1 MTDSEN
7 VVDSLVQ
14 NDLPETFER
23 VRDSTATLGISTYG
37 VNSGIGRSGKVLRRI
52 LGLPDNTSVVT
63 DEVIAAAWATN
74 PRTLIAAICDE
85 RLHFL
90 QSLKTWPV
98 FGRGWSRRVAE
109 VKSKA
114 LEMATDA
121 AKRDVMA
128 RN

>member
-1 MTDSEN
+1 
-7 VVDSLVQ
+7 
-14 NDLPETFER
+14 
-23 VRDSTATLGISTYG
+23 
-37 VNSGIGRSGKVLRRI
+37 VNSGIGRSGKVLRRT
-52 LGLPDNTSVVT
+52 LRLPDNTSVVT
-63 DEVIAAAWATN
+63 DEVVAAARAID
-74 PRTLIAAICDE
+74 PRTLITAICDE

-114 LEMATDA
+114 LKMAADP

-128 RN
+128 RK